1 VNRGAGLLVAATAIG
16 WPFVGPDRRVEFQQ
30 SLLQTPPEFKDETPI
45 RPRRG
50 RRGLGRRHERL
61 ALVIARAARCSLRPN
76 RLGSLFTVLLRA
88 IVYQQLNSKAASTI
102 VGRVETLFPGGRV
115 EPAALLAM
123 PEEALRGAGLSRN
136 KLASVRDLATRT
148 LDGTIPSPADARQLN
163 DAELVARLT
172 EVRGIGPWTV
182 HMLLMFDLGR
192 PDVMPAGD
200 YGVRMGFKK
209 LYGKRSEPSPAQIE
223 RHAARW
229 HPYRSVAAWYLWR
242 VHEIELP

>member
-1 VNRGAGLLVAATAIG
+1 MKPLFDPTVAAAHLAAA
-16 WPFVGPDRRVEFQQ
+16 D
-30 SLLQTPPEFKDETPI
+30 
-45 RPRRG
+45 
-50 RRGLGRRHERL
+50 ERL
-61 ALVIARAARCSLRPN
+61 ALVIARSATCSLRPR
-76 RLGSLFTVLLRA
+76 RLGSLFSVLFRA
-88 IVYQQLNSKAASTI
+88 IVFQQLNGKAASTI
-102 VGRVETLFPGGRV
+102 LGRVEALFPGKRV

-123 PEEALRGAGLSRN
+123 SEEALRAAGLSRN
-136 KLASVRDLATRT
+136 KLASVRDLAART
-148 LDGTIPSPADARQLN
+148 LDGTIPSPAEARQLS

-209 LYGKRSEPSPAQIE
+209 LYGKRSEPSPKQIE

-229 HPYRSVAAWYLWR
+229 QPYRSVAAWYLWR